1 MEYNET
7 GLKFELPR
15 EFFEDVAGNTE
26 EAIREAVVAI
36 FRAEL
41 EKVNVNGNN

>member
-1 MEYNET
+1 MEYNEN

-26 EAIREAVVAI
+26 EAIKEAVVNI

-41 EKVNVNGNN
+41 AKVSVNG